1 MTSSGETNAA
11 SPVAATTAQYRAVL
25 VPLDGSEEA
34 ERALAPAAWLAER
47 FGAGLHQVAA
57 RIARDERWW
66 YENYADEVRAKLPGS
81 EVHLTDG
88 RGVADAILGTAAGLD
103 PCLVCMA
110 THGRSRSA
118 ALLGSTFAD
127 VAAKGRAP
135 LVAVGPRASAHTN
148 QAAARLLVC
157 LDGGPLAEQAV
168 PLAASWA
175 RALDLR
181 VSLVTV
187 TDPILVSRAEAHA
200 DDLYPPDGD
209 PQAYLDAVAARD
221 DLAGLAV
228 DREIMW
234 GLAYPHIG
242 IGEHLERHPAAL
254 VVATSHA
261 RTGVARAALGS
272 EVAKIVH
279 RSPAPVLV
287 QPAARG

>member
-11 SPVAATTAQYRAVL
+11 SPAAAAAARYRAVL

-47 FGAGLHQVAA
+47 YGADLHHIAA
-57 RIARDERWW
+57 RIAHDERWW
-66 YENYADEVRAKLPGS
+66 YENYADQIRAKLPGS
-81 EVHLTDG
+81 EVHLSAH
-88 RGVADAILGTAAGLD
+88 REVAEAILEAAADLD
-103 PCLVCMA
+103 PCVICMA

-118 ALLGSTFAD
+118 AILGSTFAD

-135 LVAVGPRASAHTN
+135 LVAVGPRATAHTDD
-148 QAAARLLVC
+148 AAARLLVC
-157 LDGGPLAEQAV
+157 LDGGPLAEQSL

-187 TDPILVSRAEAHA
+187 TDPILVSRAEARA
-200 DDLYPPDGD
+200 EDLYPPDGD
-209 PQAYLDAVAARD
+209 PQGYLEAVAARD
-221 DLAGLAV
+221 VLAGLEV
-228 DREIMW
+228 DHEVMW

-287 QPAARG
+287 QPAARS